1 MREGKGFLIVYAI
14 DNWSSFNEVHAYKDK
29 IARVKES
36 DRVPMYA
43 CIRLCCCCSRACS

>member
-29 IARVKES
+29 ITRVKES
-36 DRVPMYA
+36 DKVPM
-43 CIRLCCCCSRACS
+43 